1 MGAEFV
7 PQTSTKRRTSTLIR
21 AAGTRTGPAGAGRS
35 RPGRGT
41 CWRVCSRLTLA
52 DTLPLVA
59 ANDLKLLTAVTC
71 HERQRL
77 STSLGAVEKVC
88 WPGRKKRSGLWRQD
102 GLAGLDD
109 GGALR
114 DNWREEIPLRIP

>member
-1 MGAEFV
+1 M
-7 PQTSTKRRTSTLIR
+7 
-21 AAGTRTGPAGAGRS
+21 
-35 RPGRGT
+35 
-41 CWRVCSRLTLA
+41 A

-77 STSLGAVEKVC
+77 ATLP
-88 WPGRKKRSGLWRQD
+88 WRGREGLLAEAEETGRAMEAGW
-102 GLAGLDD
+102 LAGLDD